1 MRLSSVFSLLIATA
15 LFSCGSGDSGAPSA
29 SAKASTAASSTSPK
43 TSASPPP
50 ATSSASPAPSGSARF
65 ACGSKEDP
73 CPMQKW
79 MKENI
84 GKAKKAGEKDQVA
97 AHFKTISEHAPP
109 GYDQW
114 KSIAEE
120 GIKASS
126 DLDKAGDVCKK
137 CHDLYQTPYRNDLRD
152 KPWP

>member
-1 MRLSSVFSLLIATA
+1 MRISQVFSLLLAAA
-15 LFSCGSGDSGAPSA
+15 LTSCGSGDGGASSA
-29 SAKASTAASSTSPK
+29 SAKSSAAPPSGSTAA
-43 TSASPPP
+43 PP
-50 ATSSASPAPSGSARF
+50 AASSSAPAAAPSGSARF

-84 GKAKKAGEKDQVA
+84 GKAKKAGEKDKVA
-97 AHFKTISEHAPP
+97 ADFKTISEHAPP